1 MLLRLASNGPTPQK
15 ATLRIFTQ
23 MTSRPNG
30 PNGSVQD
37 EYNGS
42 AWTAQYVYAG
52 SELIAEYKNNTTEFV
67 HTDHLGSTRLVTAV
81 NKSVLDSLD
90 YLPFGQQIAGDTST
104 THKFTGKERDTES
117 GLDNFGARY
126 DASSLG
132 RFMTPDPMGGH
143 LEDPQTLNRYAYVR
157 NNPTNLTDPTG
168 LDFNLVCTQNKDN
181 GSTCQGGHVGT
192 TDDKGNF
199 TATVVT
205 SASLQDSKSGNTGTV
220 NENGVQITTAQ
231 GTFQGD
237 FIDKT
242 PAADLSGSGLLQDFS
257 FKIDGNCGGSC
268 FSSGQY
274 TYNGTNDQARD
285 LLDHQGA
292 WKYTG
297 DKDQIGLF
305 GHSWDEVIFKDH
317 RNTTQ
322 HRFGKEGADSPS
334 PHFSV
339 PRDPSATVPSRGG
352 FHVDNME
359 ACKGRSLQSG
369 WL

>member
-1 MLLRLASNGPTPQK
+1 MTNQAGTAGTCFNFAAAVGTNNRLQTGYQYDAAGNMTSDGSHTYTYDAENRIIQVDRGSTASYTYNETGNRVQKNIGSGFTEYYYGPTG
-15 ATLRIFTQ
+15 R
-23 MTSRPNG
+23 
-30 PNGSVQD
+30 VQD

-220 NENGVQITTAQ
+220 NEN
-231 GTFQGD
+231 
-237 FIDKT
+237 
-242 PAADLSGSGLLQDFS
+242 
-257 FKIDGNCGGSC
+257 
-268 FSSGQY
+268 
-274 TYNGTNDQARD
+274 
-285 LLDHQGA
+285 
-292 WKYTG
+292 
-297 DKDQIGLF
+297 
-305 GHSWDEVIFKDH
+305 
-317 RNTTQ
+317 
-322 HRFGKEGADSPS
+322 
-334 PHFSV
+334 
-339 PRDPSATVPSRGG
+339 
-352 FHVDNME
+352 
-359 ACKGRSLQSG
+359 
-369 WL
+369 